1 MFGGLKKTVMKKVIK
16 SQLKN
21 VPEEMQEKLMD
32 LIEKNPEL
40 FQKLAMELQEMVK
53 GGMDQQT
60 AMLKLGTKYKDQL
73 QGLM

>member
-1 MFGGLKKTVMKKVIK
+1 MFGGLKKTMMKKLIK

-21 VPEEMQEKLMD
+21 VPADVQDKLLD

-60 AMLKLGTKYKDQL
+60 AMMKLAMKYKDEL
-73 QGLM
+73 KGLM